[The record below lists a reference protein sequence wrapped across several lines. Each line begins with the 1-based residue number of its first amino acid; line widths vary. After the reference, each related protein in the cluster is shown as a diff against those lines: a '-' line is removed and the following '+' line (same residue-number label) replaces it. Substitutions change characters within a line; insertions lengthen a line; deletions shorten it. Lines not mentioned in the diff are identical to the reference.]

1 MKTKKNSFALA
12 SLLVAC
18 FMLSGCYREQ
28 IRVDEKRA
36 REELIP
42 IEQAKSYQE
51 KFMASRR
58 ELEKLVSD
66 TSFLK
71 RSFSLSNAESFNRD
85 MISLLLNQKG
95 ADGIRI
101 YLGQDEKG
109 QIKLVL
115 LPVDKEGHDIITI
128 LLPNTAAIHVPGIAP
143 AYADVTGGQA
153 GETGQ
158 QCPPCTIH

>member
-1 MKTKKNSFALA
+1 MKTKNISLILGGLLA
-12 SLLVAC
+12 AC
-18 FMLSGCYREQ
+18 FILSGCYRKE
-28 IRVDEKRA
+28 IRFDEKRA

-42 IEQAKSYQE
+42 IEQARTYQE
-51 KFMASRR
+51 KFIASHR

-71 RSFSLSNAESFNRD
+71 RNFSLSNAESFNRD
-85 MISLLLNQKG
+85 MIALLLNQEG

-101 YLGQDEKG
+101 YFGEDSSG

-115 LPVDKEGHDIITI
+115 LPVDKQGHDIITT
-128 LLPNTAAIHVPGIAP
+128 LLPNTAALHVPGIAP
-143 AYADVTGGQA
+143 AYADGSGSQA

-158 QCPPCTIH
+158 QCPPCTIK